1 MQTTRLFPPIAR
13 TLWLV
18 CVLFADTQALIA
30 ASPPAATE
38 LKFTSPVRGDI
49 TRFVALPGTVRP
61 LQQATLYAKAAGYI
75 ASIRVDKGD
84 AVKEGDLLAEIEAP
98 ELIADRARAK
108 ADVLK
113 AKAEVARIVAERAKA
128 GAELARSRAEIPK
141 AKAELDFAALD
152 HQRLRDANK
161 KAPDLVVQQQ
171 VDAAKAKH
179 DVAAA
184 TLGIAQANVEA
195 TRAALEATEAAVGAA
210 EAAVTAANANL
221 ERVETLLGFTRITAP
236 FAGIITA
243 RYVDKGAFIP
253 AATSGSAAQGAAI
266 VTVMDFKTVRVQ
278 VPVPEP
284 EVPLVVVGQPVRVAV
299 EELPGMIEGRVTR
312 HAFALEEMSKT
323 MLVEAEIPNSSLK
336 LRPGMYAIV
345 SVGVEQHKGAQLVP
359 VAALVMEKANAF
371 VFTLVGGE
379 AKKTK
384 VKLGFND
391 GKNVEITDGLTGT
404 EKVLLVG
411 KTVLTDGQVVNATE
425 AK

>member
-1 MQTTRLFPPIAR
+1 MQTTRLFSSVAR
-13 TLWLV
+13 QLCLF
-18 CVLFADTQALIA
+18 CVLLAGTQAANA
-30 ASPPAATE
+30 ATPAAPE
-38 LKFTSPVRGDI
+38 LKFASPVRGDI
-49 TRFVALPGTVRP
+49 TRFVTLPGTVRP

-75 ASIRVDKGD
+75 ATIRVDKGD

-128 GAELARSRAEIPK
+128 GAELTRARAEIPK

-195 TRAALEATEAAVGAA
+195 TRAAIEAVEAAGGAA
-210 EAAVTAANANL
+210 EAAVTAANASL
-221 ERVETLLGFTRITAP
+221 ERVETLIGFTRITAP
-236 FAGIITA
+236 FSGVITA

-253 AATSGSAAQGAAI
+253 AATSGSAAQSATI
-266 VTVMDFKTVRVQ
+266 VTVMDFKSVRVQ
-278 VPVPEP
+278 VAVPEP
-284 EVPLVVVGQPVRVAV
+284 EVPLVAVGQPVRVAV
-299 EELPGMIEGRVTR
+299 EELPGTIEGRVTR
-312 HAFALEEMSKT
+312 HAYALDEATKT
-323 MLVEAEIPNSSLK
+323 MLVEAEIPNADLK

-345 SVGVEQHKGAQLVP
+345 SIGVEQHKGALLMP

-371 VFTLVGGE
+371 VFTLADGK
-379 AKKTK
+379 AKKTA

-391 GKNVEITDGLTGT
+391 GKNVEITAGLSGT
-404 EKVLLVG
+404 EKALLVG
-411 KTVLTDGQVVNATE
+411 KTTLTDGQPVNAVE